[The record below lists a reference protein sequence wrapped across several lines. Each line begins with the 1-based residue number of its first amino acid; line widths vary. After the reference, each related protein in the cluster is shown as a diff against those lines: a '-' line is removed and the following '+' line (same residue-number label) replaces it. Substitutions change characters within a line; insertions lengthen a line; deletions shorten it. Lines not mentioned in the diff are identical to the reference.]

1 MQTIQHQ
8 QTIVHALTRAAQP
21 LSFGQLAE
29 ATQLSRAQVQE
40 CLDTLEDIGL
50 VAFDVD
56 QKTYQVKQ
64 PAAAST
70 VVTPPAKPTT
80 DSAAHIV
87 VQSVPQQV
95 RQHLEAAPGKTLSSA
110 ELLKR
115 VNGSGQATRAALQH
129 WRKKGCVRIAGDGW
143 QWLDSAQP
151 VSASTPATQKEKPE
165 EAPAPVPLEPA
176 QVALRGPEAPAA
188 DAAELAQVDQTLA
201 RFTRP
206 FRLAAVHDG
215 SLEIQNSGGKLT
227 LSATEAV
234 ALAVFMHKAASLVG
248 TSA

>member
-8 QTIVHALTRAAQP
+8 QTIVLTLTRAAQP

-64 PAAAST
+64 PSAAST
-70 VVTPPAKPTT
+70 VATSPAKPTT

-143 QWLDSAQP
+143 QWLDQAQP
-151 VSASTPATQKEKPE
+151 VSAATPEKAE
-165 EAPAPVPLEPA
+165 KVPAPVPLEPA
-176 QVALRGPEAPAA
+176 PVALRGPEAPAA

-206 FRLAAVHDG
+206 FRLAAIHDG

-234 ALAVFMHKAASLVG
+234 ALAVFMHKAASLLG

>member
-1 MQTIQHQ
+1 MPTIQHQ

-21 LSFGQLAE
+21 LKFDELVEATLLSRELVQQSLDKLAE
-29 ATQLSRAQVQE
+29 VY
-40 CLDTLEDIGL
+40 L

-56 QKTYQVKQ
+56 QKTYQVNL
-64 PAAAST
+64 PATAT
-70 VVTPPAKPTT
+70 TPPAKLAT

-115 VNGSGQATRAALQH
+115 VNGSGQATRAAIQH

-143 QWLDSAQP
+143 QWLDPAQP
-151 VSASTPATQKEKPE
+151 VSAATPEKAE
-165 EAPAPVPLEPA
+165 KVPAPVPFEPA
-176 QVALRGPEAPAA
+176 PVALRGPEVPTA

-227 LSATEAV
+227 LNAEEAA
-234 ALAVFMHKAASLVG
+234 ALAVFMHKAAPLVG